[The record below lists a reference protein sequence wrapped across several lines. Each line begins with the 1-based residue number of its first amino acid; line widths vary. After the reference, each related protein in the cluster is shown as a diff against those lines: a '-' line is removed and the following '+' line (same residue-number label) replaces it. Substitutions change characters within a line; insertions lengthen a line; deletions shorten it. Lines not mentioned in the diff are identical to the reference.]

1 MAKDTLNSFRQLR
14 KLQEADQDQQPAG
27 NGAAPAAPAQ
37 QGQQPAA
44 QGDKKQEGGDQGQQ
58 PDIQA
63 ALKQA
68 LEASLP
74 GVIKDAL
81 QQAGVGGKQQA
92 NSAPAPQ
99 QGANNGQ

>member
-14 KLQEADQDQQPAG
+14 KLQEADQGQPAG
-27 NGAAPAAPAQ
+27 NGAATAAPVQ

-44 QGDKKQEGGDQGQQ
+44 PQGDKKQEGGEQSQQ

-81 QQAGVGGKQQA
+81 QQAGVGGGKQA
-92 NSAPAPQ
+92 AAPAAQ
-99 QGANNGQ
+99 AQGANNGQ